1 VSDRPSD
8 TDPVLERLR
17 RQAARDRA
25 ARLEAEG
32 IAEVRL
38 RLAYQRAADL
48 ELLAM
53 VATLVNETGDVEDAL
68 ASTAR
73 AVRRHG
79 GFAVAHVLVPDSDG
93 AFVSSDIWDADQEQ
107 LEFFELCLEAS
118 AHERFVPPRGLP
130 GEVAHA
136 HEARWL
142 PDLAV
147 ATNFPRA
154 LAVGGGAAWA
164 FPVLVGTEVVAVV
177 EFLDPHPRAVDT
189 SLLALASSLSVQ
201 LAHAFRWER
210 LRAGDIADRQ
220 RLEAAIA
227 RADAGGGTG
236 VEAAAP
242 PARDAAPLVAL
253 AREAADALERA
264 GDEPELVARIRAAVG
279 DAHDGGQAA
288 AVSSVASGARVLV
301 VDDNPV
307 NRMLAGAMLGRLG
320 IEHDLVDG
328 GLPALAALAEQRFDL
343 VLMDVQMP
351 GIDGREA
358 TRRWRSDG
366 RGVSALDVPVVAL
379 TAHVGDDER
388 SLCADAGMDDFL
400 SKPFGLAEL
409 EALCRR
415 WLAAPEGQPA
425 R

>member
-1 VSDRPSD
+1 VSDVPAGA
-8 TDPVLERLR
+8 DPVLEQLR

-25 ARLEAEG
+25 ARLEAES

-53 VATLVNETGDVEDAL
+53 VATLVNETGDLEEAL
-68 ASTAR
+68 AATAR
-73 AVRRHG
+73 AVRRHS
-79 GFAVAHVLVPDSDG
+79 GFAVAHVLVPDAEG
-93 AFVSSDIWDADQEQ
+93 ALVSSDMWDADQDH
-107 LEFFELCLEAS
+107 LEFFERCLEAS

-136 HEARWL
+136 HAARWL

-164 FPVLVGTEVVAVV
+164 FPVLIGTEVAAVL

-189 SLLALASSLSVQ
+189 SLLVLAGSLSVQ
-201 LAHAFRWER
+201 LAHAVRWDR
-210 LRAGDIADRQ
+210 LRTGHAADRQ
-220 RLEAAIA
+220 RLETVV
-227 RADAGGGTG
+227 AD
-236 VEAAAP
+236 VVVDQAP
-242 PARDAAPLVAL
+242 PAAVAAPASIVSLAL
-253 AREAADALERA
+253 EAADALEGIDREA
-264 GDEPELVARIRAAVG
+264 GLVGRIRAA
-279 DAHDGGQAA
+279 AGGPSAGGAQDAA
-288 AVSSVASGARVLV
+288 APVGAPGARVLV

-320 IEHDLVDG
+320 VEHELAADG
-328 GLPALAALAEQRFDL
+328 SQALTALAERRFDL

-351 GIDGREA
+351 GLDGRAA
-358 TRRWRSDG
+358 TSAWRADG
-366 RGVSALDVPVVAL
+366 QGATAVAVPVVAL

-388 SLCADAGMDDFL
+388 ALCTDAGMDDFL

-409 EALCRR
+409 EALCRK
-415 WLAAPEGQPA
+415 WLAAPDGQPA

>member
-1 VSDRPSD
+1 VSEGPAGS
-8 TDPVLERLR
+8 DPVLERLR

-93 AFVSSDIWDADQEQ
+93 AFVSSDIWDADQDQ

-130 GEVAHA
+130 GEVAHT

-164 FPVLVGTEVVAVV
+164 FPVLVGTEVVAVL

-220 RLEAAIA
+220 RLEAAID
-227 RADAGGGTG
+227 RAG
-236 VEAAAP
+236 VEAAP
-242 PARDAAPLVAL
+242 PAGAVAPVVAL
-253 AREAADALERA
+253 AREAADVLERA
-264 GDEPELVARIRAAVG
+264 GAEPELVARIRAAAG
-279 DAHDGGQAA
+279 DGPDEGSSAA
-288 AVSSVASGARVLV
+288 PSAVAPGARVLV

-366 RGVSALDVPVVAL
+366 HGASALDVPVVAL